1 MLFLLFWA
9 AASFNK
15 AGFESRP
22 SPPPSH
28 PSPPRPAPPPTRCTG
43 AQTVQIFDSWA
54 AQLAP
59 ADYDVFAG
67 PYVQRIIAD
76 VRAARPG
83 LPLIFYVSNS
93 GALVERMAAAKP
105 DVISLCHTVDLAEG
119 VARAGKEFAYQ
130 ARARGGAGGWCRGRG
145 AWFGG
150 AVRVL

>member
-1 MLFLLFWA
+1 LTRASPSASNRARLLL
-9 AASFNK
+9 
-15 AGFESRP
+15 P
-22 SPPPSH
+22 
-28 PSPPRPAPPPTRCTG
+28 PAPHLAPTPSTLHPPTHPAG

-59 ADYDVFAG
+59 GDYDAFAG

-105 DVISLCHTVDLAEG
+105 DVISLCHTVDLKEG

-130 ARARGGAGGWCRGRG
+130 VGWGWGWFRGRG
-145 AWFGG
+145 
-150 AVRVL
+150 V

>member
-1 MLFLLFWA
+1 MRARQYHSRFFALLGA
-9 AASFNK
+9 CRK
-15 AGFESRP
+15 LCCP
-22 SPPPSH
+22 SPPALITRLAPLTSQT
-28 PSPPRPAPPPTRCTG
+28 RPAPPRRAG

-59 ADYDVFAG
+59 TDYDVFAG

-76 VRAARPG
+76 VRAARPD

-105 DVISLCHTVDLAEG
+105 DVISLCHTVDLKEG

-130 ARARGGAGGWCRGRG
+130 ARRG
-145 AWFGG
+145 GG
-150 AVRVL
+150 AVCWFRFAGR